1 MWGPAGAA
9 EPIPTSP
16 CQLGTGEVEAAAGHC
31 PGADGGRGLRNGNPI
46 SQAPCI
52 PPSHAFIYTALRL
65 GWAQQPSAAF
75 RPMKYHW
82 AHCCQLT
89 PPSGTAASRNP
100 STQTPPPPER
110 DPVSPPSSVPWDV
123 RVHRDTA
130 QHQSNPRGWGQ
141 RDKGRSTAR
150 SHFAVPD
157 PP

>member
-46 SQAPCI
+46 SQTPCM
-52 PPSHAFIYTALRL
+52 PPSHAFICTALRL

-82 AHCCQLT
+82 AQCCQLT

-110 DPVSPPSSVPWDV
+110 DPVSPPSSAPWDV